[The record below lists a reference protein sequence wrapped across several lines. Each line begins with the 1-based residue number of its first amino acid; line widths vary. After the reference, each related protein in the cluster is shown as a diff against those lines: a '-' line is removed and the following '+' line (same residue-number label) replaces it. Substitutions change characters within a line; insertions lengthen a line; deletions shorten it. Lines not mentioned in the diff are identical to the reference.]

1 MKWNEI
7 ETNETNEMK
16 LCKDCMNGVGYV
28 SINEFLS
35 NAFVYFINIKRF
47 SFISK

>member
-28 SINEFLS
+28 SINEF
-35 NAFVYFINIKRF
+35 FVKYFCLFYKY
-47 SFISK
+47 